1 MLYPAELPGPRTV
14 ARALAL
20 GCVTVSMLSRLAHLA
35 VLSVLAAGA
44 TKASVCGAVRDQAVI
59 ASVDASGEMVFADG
73 RRSRFGGL
81 ASAPDAAATLK
92 AFVGRKFGVALSAPR
107 PDRWGRLI
115 VDLATST
122 AARSRS
128 ISCFAGLAWVRPEFE
143 TEACDAERLEAEA
156 AARAAEEGVW
166 ADQHAILDAGDR
178 AALDAADG
186 RFVLVEGVVRRV
198 GVGRAKVYLDFAGRG
213 GFSVVVARKAEPLF
227 ARRGIDLK
235 ALIGRKILVRGVLDD
250 RFGPRIEVADPSMIE
265 PGEGAKETNRGG

>member
-1 MLYPAELPGPRTV
+1 
-14 ARALAL
+14 
-20 GCVTVSMLSRLAHLA
+20 MLSRLAHLA

-59 ASVDASGEMVFADG
+59 ASVDAGGEVVFADG

-81 ASAPDAAATLK
+81 ASAPDAAANLK
-92 AFVGRKFGVALSAPR
+92 AFVGRKFGVALLAPR

-115 VDLATST
+115 VDLSDEHGGSVALDLVV
-122 AARSRS
+122 R
-128 ISCFAGLAWVRPEFE
+128 GLAWVRPEFE
-143 TEACDAERLEAEA
+143 TKACDAERLEAEA

-166 ADQHAILDAGDR
+166 ADKHAILNAGDR

-186 RFVLVEGVVRRV
+186 RFILVAEVVRGV

-250 RFGPRIEVADPSMIE
+250 RYGPRIEVADPSMIE
-265 PGEGAKETNRGG
+265 PG